1 MKKQRHFRVLSNFL
15 DKIRNHLRPCA
26 VSIPNSKHNR
36 TYRLLQVLDVTK
48 GRFDMKKTL
57 TMIASAALLGST
69 AFAPLAMAQ
78 TTPAPGAPASPS
90 VESPAATPTT
100 PVAPAT
106 PDATVAPDTA
116 ASASGEYLTEQS
128 EQQVSA
134 NDYIGKS
141 IYTSGDES
149 IGNVTDLIIQENG
162 GIDAVVVGVGG
173 FLGIGA
179 KNVALPID
187 KVTVTRDAEAGT
199 VRLTTMETAD
209 ALKAAP
215 QFMTLEEK
223 RNAQNAQAPA
233 MPDTSTTSSTTP

>member
-1 MKKQRHFRVLSNFL
+1 
-15 DKIRNHLRPCA
+15 
-26 VSIPNSKHNR
+26 
-36 TYRLLQVLDVTK
+36 
-48 GRFDMKKTL
+48 MKKTL

-69 AFAPLAMAQ
+69 AFAPIAMAQ

-90 VESPAATPTT
+90 IESPAP
-100 PVAPAT
+100 APAE
-106 PDATVAPDTA
+106 PMAPAAPNAVAPDTA
-116 ASASGEYLTEQS
+116 ANAAPGEYLTEQS

-134 NDYIGKS
+134 NDYIGKA
-141 IYTSGDES
+141 IYTSSDES

-223 RNAQNAQAPA
+223 RTAQNAQAPA
-233 MPDTSTTSSTTP
+233 MPDTSTTTSSTTP

>member
-1 MKKQRHFRVLSNFL
+1 
-15 DKIRNHLRPCA
+15 
-26 VSIPNSKHNR
+26 
-36 TYRLLQVLDVTK
+36 
-48 GRFDMKKTL
+48 MKKTL
-57 TMIASAALLGST
+57 TIIASAALLGST
-69 AFAPLAMAQ
+69 AFAPIAMAQ

-90 VESPAATPTT
+90 IESPAP
-100 PVAPAT
+100 APAE
-106 PDATVAPDTA
+106 PMAPAAPNAVAPDTA
-116 ASASGEYLTEQS
+116 AAASGEYLTEQS

-134 NDYIGKS
+134 NDYIGKA

-149 IGNVTDLIIQENG
+149 IGNVTDLIIEENG

-215 QFMTLEEK
+215 EFMTLEEK

-233 MPDTSTTSSTTP
+233 MPDTSTTTSSTTP